1 MPPTTALDETE
12 QNPLLGKTKENTLNV
27 SLRDSKFDYEDFI
40 KRMKHPSC
48 QPFLEQIRRFIKDFE
63 SFPIA
68 EQPKMFH
75 RFHQRIWEK
84 LMQTEGWH
92 CSSVFD
98 GVNAREGLE
107 YLLMNQ
113 LAEKAFR
120 QTTEERQNDRLIG
133 INFRAFSWLEPR
145 HLQSQPI
152 IVPPI
157 IGTTEISNRHFT

>member
-1 MPPTTALDETE
+1 MPSTNTSDNPE
-12 QNPLLGKTKENTLNV
+12 QNPLLGKTKSNIANV
-27 SLRDSKFDYEDFI
+27 QLRDNGFDYEDFI
-40 KRMKHPSC
+40 NRMKHPSC
-48 QPFLEQIRRFIKDFE
+48 QPYLEQIRRFIRDFE
-63 SFPIA
+63 KFSPG

-84 LMQTEGWH
+84 LMRTESWQS
-92 CSSVFD
+92 SSVFD

-120 QTTEERQNDRLIG
+120 QTNEDRQSDELIN
-133 INFRAFSWLEPR
+133 INFKAFSWLEAR
-145 HLQSQPI
+145 HLQSQNI

-157 IGTTEISNRHFT
+157 VGKRKFNTFKL